1 MDIIVLAV
9 LIGIVAGLR
18 AMTAPA
24 AVSWAAYL
32 GWVDLSGTWLS
43 FAGHWLT
50 PWVLTAVAV
59 GELISDQLPS
69 TPSRKTAAQFGA
81 RIIMGA
87 LSGAAVGTAGGVWAV
102 GLLAGVAGAVI
113 GTLGGA
119 AARAKLAARL
129 RRDSPAAFVEDA
141 VAIGAASLIVWA
153 A

>member
-1 MDIIVLAV
+1 MDNTVLAV

-43 FAGHWLT
+43 IAGHWLT

-69 TPSRKTAAQFGA
+69 TPNRKTPAQFGT
-81 RIIMGA
+81 RMIMGA

-113 GTLGGA
+113 GTFGGA
-119 AARAKLAARL
+119 AARAKLAARF
-129 RRDSPAAFVEDA
+129 RRDSPAAFLDDA
-141 VAIGAASLIVWA
+141 VAIGAAPLIVWA